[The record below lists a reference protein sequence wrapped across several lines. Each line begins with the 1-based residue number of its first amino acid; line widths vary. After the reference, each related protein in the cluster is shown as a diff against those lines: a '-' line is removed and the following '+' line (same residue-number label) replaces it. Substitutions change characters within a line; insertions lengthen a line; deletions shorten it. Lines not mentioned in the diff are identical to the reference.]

1 MKEYLKNLWLAL
13 CGRYPYKKERDQL
26 AVEVDVWRENSRA
39 LKRQYMSAL
48 DMMEKKDKQI
58 ADYQH
63 LTENLRERLADK
75 DTLMERMKADYQE
88 RIEQYTREIDRLSK
102 DYYHAIQLD

>member
-13 CGRYPYKKERDQL
+13 CGRYPYKAERDGL
-26 AVEVDVWRENSRA
+26 AWHMDVWRENSQIQR
-39 LKRQYMSAL
+39 RQYMAAL
-48 DMMEKKDKQI
+48 EMLEKKDKQI

-75 DTLMERMKADYQE
+75 DTLMERMKQDYQQ
-88 RIEQYTREIDRLSK
+88 RIEQYTREIDRLRNIK
-102 DYYHAIQLD
+102 